1 MSLVNYSVA
10 PRRQELFLDP
20 KLETDKGRLPIK
32 VVKAANEKLQFP
44 TGKNIYIFQ
53 ASKPHPNTNRVSN
66 LRLSFRS
73 MYIGR
78 SRRSGKEQND
88 IIQERIEENKHN
100 LCFPCSSRL
109 FKALHIAS
117 ITAFQQ
123 GQENCFKKSRKRKSS
138 KTE

>member
-32 VVKAANEKLQFP
+32 VVKAATEELQFP
-44 TGKNIYIFQ
+44 TGKIYIYIYIFQ

-78 SRRSGKEQND
+78 PRRSGKEQND
-88 IIQERIEENKHN
+88 II
-100 LCFPCSSRL
+100 
-109 FKALHIAS
+109 
-117 ITAFQQ
+117 
-123 GQENCFKKSRKRKSS
+123 
-138 KTE
+138 